1 MIKAELLAPAG
12 GYEKFLTAL
21 RFGADAVYV
30 GAKQFS
36 LRAFAD
42 NFSLEELQKAVDTAH
57 KIGKKVYVTANVFAK
72 NDDFPALETFF
83 RELER
88 IGADGAIVSDVG
100 AVYLAKK
107 VAPNLCLHLSTQAN
121 TTNKYAVRFWKEL
134 GVSRVVLARELSIK
148 EIAEIHEFVPEM
160 ELEAFVHGAMCISY
174 SGRCLLSDYLDGR
187 SSNRGACVQACRWQY
202 EVRAKNNPKGEGEWL
217 EMQEDERGTYLLN
230 SKDLNMLVHLEALEK
245 AGVCSF
251 KIEGRMKS
259 SYYLA
264 TVINAYR
271 RYMDGAP
278 YEAMQAELL
287 NIAHREYTTAYALGK
302 NTQTVNYL
310 DSQSKGEYLYIADV
324 LDGGEG
330 RVRVEMRNRFKKGDV
345 LEVLSADETF
355 GKSFV
360 VENIREADGAETDDA
375 KRVQA
380 IYTLNCPYVLR
391 HGAYLRRKV

>member
-1 MIKAELLAPAG
+1 
-12 GYEKFLTAL
+12 
-21 RFGADAVYV
+21 
-30 GAKQFS
+30 
-36 LRAFAD
+36 
-42 NFSLEELQKAVDTAH
+42 
-57 KIGKKVYVTANVFAK
+57 
-72 NDDFPALETFF
+72 
-83 RELER
+83 
-88 IGADGAIVSDVG
+88 
-100 AVYLAKK
+100 
-107 VAPNLCLHLSTQAN
+107 
-121 TTNKYAVRFWKEL
+121 
-134 GVSRVVLARELSIK
+134 
-148 EIAEIHEFVPEM
+148 
-160 ELEAFVHGAMCISY
+160 
-174 SGRCLLSDYLDGR
+174 
-187 SSNRGACVQACRWQY
+187 
-202 EVRAKNNPKGEGEWL
+202 
-217 EMQEDERGTYLLN
+217 
-230 SKDLNMLVHLEALEK
+230 
-245 AGVCSF
+245 
-251 KIEGRMKS
+251 MKS

-330 RVRVEMRNRFKKGDV
+330 QVRVEMRNRFKKGDV

-355 GKSFV
+355 GKSFD